1 MNRDRIASVALY
13 CKEAGAPAAPAL
25 PPMPQDTT
33 TRTLEDVL
41 WEDLQAHPHPGQ
53 LPLLAHYTSIL
64 TLERIAQTGEIWF
77 SNPLYMN
84 DVDELRYGMNLGLHA
99 VRSHTGLREACPPAH
114 YNALL
119 DAFDHLYTAFDSD
132 SAFDVYVFSCSEHDD
147 AIGDDG
153 LLSMWRGY
161 GGDGNG
167 VAIVFDMSSLVAT
180 DTPLLVRQVQYL
192 SYEESEAWM
201 DRKLQA
207 FAEALQRAGGP
218 VSGMQAAAAALFERI
233 KLFALFTK
241 HRGFHEEREWR
252 MVYLREQD
260 RQGLLTQQLHYAI
273 GPRGIEPR
281 LRFSTTALAGPG
293 QAPSLQQMVR
303 RIILGPVLATPL
315 ALRSVERML
324 EIYQPA
330 WADRVAR
337 SSTPYRSQRIPSWP
351 TT

>member
-1 MNRDRIASVALY
+1 
-13 CKEAGAPAAPAL
+13 
-25 PPMPQDTT
+25 MPQDL
-33 TRTLEDVL
+33 RRQALEDVL
-41 WEDLQAHPHPGQ
+41 WADLQAHPRAAQ

-99 VRSHTGLREACPPAH
+99 VRSHAGLREACPPAH

-119 DAFDHLYTAFDSD
+119 DAFDALYSAFDSE
-132 SAFDVYVFSCSEHDD
+132 SAFDVYVFSCSEHDE

-167 VAIVFDMSSLVAT
+167 VAIVFDLSPLITADS
-180 DTPLLVRQVQYL
+180 PLLLRQVQYL
-192 SYEESEAWM
+192 SYEQSEAWM
-201 DRKLQA
+201 DRRLQA
-207 FAEALQRAGGP
+207 FAEALRRAGGP
-218 VSGMQAAAAALFERI
+218 VEDMQSAAAVLFERI

-252 MVYLREQD
+252 LVYLRERDSQS
-260 RQGLLTQQLHYAI
+260 LLTQQLHYAI
-273 GPRGIEPR
+273 SRRGIEPR
-281 LRFSTTALAGPG
+281 LRFTTDVIGGPG
-293 QAPSLQQMVR
+293 QGPNLQDMVR

-330 WADRVAR
+330 WSERVAR
-337 SSTPYRSQRIPSWP
+337 SSTPYRSQRQPWP
-351 TT
+351 IT

>member
-1 MNRDRIASVALY
+1 MRCTLLQGPG
-13 CKEAGAPAAPAL
+13 GAAAPGPA
-25 PPMPQDTT
+25 PRMPQDL
-33 TRTLEDVL
+33 RRQVLEDVL
-41 WEDLQAHPHPGQ
+41 WADMEARPPPSQ

-99 VRSHTGLREACPPAH
+99 VRSHAGLREACPPAH

-119 DAFDHLYTAFDSD
+119 DAFDALYTAFDGE

-147 AIGDDG
+147 EIGDDG

-167 VAIVFDMSSLVAT
+167 VAIVFDVSPLLTPDS
-180 DTPLLVRQVQYL
+180 PLLVRQVQYH
-192 SYEESEAWM
+192 SYEQSEAWM

-207 FAEALQRAGGP
+207 FAEALRRAGGP
-218 VSGMQAAAAALFERI
+218 VEGMQDAAAALFERI
-233 KLFALFTK
+233 KVFALFTK

-252 MVYLREQD
+252 LVYLREQD
-260 RQGLLTQQLHYAI
+260 RLGVLTQRLNYAI

-281 LRFSTTALAGPG
+281 LRFTTDALAGAGQVPG
-293 QAPSLQQMVR
+293 QGPSLQQMVR

-324 EIYQPA
+324 EIYQPV

-337 SSTPYRSQRIPSWP
+337 SSTPYRSQRMPWP
-351 TT
+351 IT

>member
-1 MNRDRIASVALY
+1 
-13 CKEAGAPAAPAL
+13 
-25 PPMPQDTT
+25 MPQDL
-33 TRTLEDVL
+33 RRQDLEDVL
-41 WEDLQAHPHPGQ
+41 WADMEARPPASQ

-99 VRSHTGLREACPPAH
+99 VRTHAGLREACPPAH

-119 DAFDHLYTAFDSD
+119 DAFDALYTAFDGE
-132 SAFDVYVFSCSEHDD
+132 SAFDVYVFSCSVHDD
-147 AIGDDG
+147 GIGDDG

-167 VAIVFDMSSLVAT
+167 VAIVFDVAPLLAAGS
-180 DTPLLVRQVQYL
+180 PLLVREVQYL
-192 SYEESEAWM
+192 SYEQSEAWM
-201 DRKLQA
+201 ERKLQA

-218 VSGMQAAAAALFERI
+218 VEGMQSAAAVLFERI

-252 MVYLREQD
+252 LVYLREQD
-260 RQGLLTQQLHYAI
+260 RQGVLTQRLHYAI
-273 GPRGIEPR
+273 GARGIEPR
-281 LRFSTTALAGPG
+281 LRFTTDALGGPG
-293 QAPSLQQMVR
+293 QGPSLKEMVR

-337 SSTPYRSQRIPSWP
+337 SSTPYRSQRMPWP
-351 TT
+351 IT

>member
-1 MNRDRIASVALY
+1 METES
-13 CKEAGAPAAPAL
+13 GA
-25 PPMPQDTT
+25 TT
-33 TRTLEDVL
+33 VLQATMSDETLDQVL
-41 WEDLQAHPHPGQ
+41 WSDMQREPAPGE
-53 LPLLAHYTSIL
+53 LPLLAHYTSIG

-99 VRSHTGLREACPPAH
+99 VRSHAGLREACPPAH

-119 DAFDHLYTAFDSD
+119 DAFDDLYTAFDGD

-147 AIGDDG
+147 EIGDDG

-167 VAIVFDMSSLVAT
+167 VAIVFDME
-180 DTPLLVRQVQYL
+180 PLLAARSPLVIQQVQYR
-192 SYEESEAWM
+192 SYEASEAWM
-201 DRKLQA
+201 EEKLQH
-207 FAEALQRAGGP
+207 FAHALQGLGGP
-218 VSGMQAAAAALFERI
+218 VAQMTAAAAALFERI

-252 MVYLREQD
+252 IVYLRELD
-260 RQGLLTQQLHYAI
+260 RDGVFTQQLHYAI
-273 GPRGIEPR
+273 GSRGIEPR
-281 LRFSTTALAGPG
+281 LRFDTQVLGP
-293 QAPSLQQMVR
+293 APHPPSLEHMVR

-315 ALRSVERML
+315 ALRSVVRML
-324 EIYQPA
+324 ELYQPS

-337 SSTPYRSQRIPSWP
+337 SSTPYRAQR
-351 TT
+351 

>member
-1 MNRDRIASVALY
+1 MQAQPAP
-13 CKEAGAPAAPAL
+13 GA
-25 PPMPQDTT
+25 
-33 TRTLEDVL
+33 V
-41 WEDLQAHPHPGQ
+41 
-53 LPLLAHYTSIL
+53 PLLAHYTSIT

-99 VRSHTGLREACPPAH
+99 VRTHTGLRQACPPAQ

-119 DAFDHLYTAFDSD
+119 DAFDALFTAFDNE

-167 VAIVFDMSSLVAT
+167 VAIVFDMSQLLAAAS
-180 DTPLLVRQVQYL
+180 PLLVHQVQYL
-192 SYEESEAWM
+192 SYEASEGWM
-201 DRKLQA
+201 DQKLQR
-207 FAEALQRAGGP
+207 FALALQQQGGSAADMAP
-218 VSGMQAAAAALFERI
+218 AAAALFERI

-252 MVYLREQD
+252 IVYLREHD
-260 RQGLLTQQLHYAI
+260 HGNELVQQLHYAI

-281 LRFSTTALAGPG
+281 LRFTTDALGGPRA
-293 QAPSLQQMVR
+293 APRLDEMVQ

-315 ALRSVERML
+315 ALRSAVRML

-330 WADRVAR
+330 WADRVTR
-337 SSTPYRSQRIPSWP
+337 SSTPYRSQR
-351 TT
+351 

>member
-1 MNRDRIASVALY
+1 MQAQ
-13 CKEAGAPAAPAL
+13 
-25 PPMPQDTT
+25 PPPE
-33 TRTLEDVL
+33 L
-41 WEDLQAHPHPGQ
+41 

-84 DVDELRYGMNLGLHA
+84 DVDELRYGMSLGLHA
-99 VRSHTGLREACPPAH
+99 VRSHTGLREACPPTH

-119 DAFDHLYTAFDSD
+119 DAFDALFTAFDSE

-147 AIGDDG
+147 QIGDDG

-167 VAIVFDMSSLVAT
+167 VAIVFDLQPLLAPDS
-180 DTPLLVRQVQYL
+180 PLLVHQVQYL

-201 DRKLQA
+201 DRKLQT
-207 FAEALQRAGGP
+207 FAEALRRAGGP
-218 VSGMQAAAAALFERI
+218 VDSMQAAAASLFERI

-252 MVYLREQD
+252 LVYLRERD

-281 LRFSTTALAGPG
+281 LRFSTNALGAPGGQGPT
-293 QAPSLQQMVR
+293 LQQMVR

-315 ALRSVERML
+315 ALRSVARML

-330 WADRVAR
+330 WAGRVKR
-337 SSTPYRSQRIPSWP
+337 SSTPYRSQRMQPWP
-351 TT
+351 TI

>member
-1 MNRDRIASVALY
+1 MPHETLDRLLWSDMQPQP
-13 CKEAGAPAAPAL
+13 APG
-25 PPMPQDTT
+25 
-33 TRTLEDVL
+33 DV
-41 WEDLQAHPHPGQ
+41 
-53 LPLLAHYTSIL
+53 PLLAHYTSIG

-84 DVDELRYGMNLGLHA
+84 DVDELRYGMNLGVHA
-99 VRSHTGLREACPPAH
+99 VRSHVGLREACPPDH

-119 DAFDHLYTAFDSD
+119 DAFDELYTTFDND

-147 AIGDDG
+147 EIGDDG

-167 VAIVFDMSSLVAT
+167 VAIVFDMSELMRAQ
-180 DTPLLVRQVQYL
+180 TPLLVRQVQYL
-192 SYEESEAWM
+192 SYDASEAWI
-201 DRKLQA
+201 DGKLHQ
-207 FAEALQRAGGP
+207 FALELQRLGGP
-218 VSGMQAAAAALFERI
+218 VSDMKGAAALLFERI

-252 MVYLREQD
+252 IVYLRELD
-260 RQGLLTQQLHYAI
+260 RQQMMTQQLHYAI
-273 GPRGIEPR
+273 GSRGIEPR
-281 LRFSTTALAGPG
+281 LRFTTDVIGGVEAGPR
-293 QAPSLQQMVR
+293 LKDMVQ

-315 ALRSVERML
+315 ALRSVVRML

-337 SSTPYRSQRIPSWP
+337 SSTPYRSQRA
-351 TT
+351 

>member
-1 MNRDRIASVALY
+1 
-13 CKEAGAPAAPAL
+13 
-25 PPMPQDTT
+25 MP
-33 TRTLEDVL
+33 LEDNLDRVL
-41 WEDLQAHPHPGQ
+41 WSDMQREPFRGA
-53 LPLLAHYTSIL
+53 LPLLAHYTSIA

-99 VRSHTGLREACPPAH
+99 VRTHAGLREACAPAH

-119 DAFDHLYTAFDSD
+119 DAFDTLYTTFDSD

-147 AIGDDG
+147 EIGDDG

-167 VAIVFDMSSLVAT
+167 VAIVFDMAPLLAASS
-180 DTPLLVRQVQYL
+180 PLLVRQVQYL
-192 SYEESEAWM
+192 SYEASEAWM
-201 DRKLQA
+201 EEKLQQ
-207 FAEALQRAGGP
+207 FADALQREGGP
-218 VSGMQAAAAALFERI
+218 VTRMQAAAEALFDRI

-252 MVYLREQD
+252 LVYLREQD
-260 RQGLLTQQLHYAI
+260 REGVFTQQLHYAI
-273 GPRGIEPR
+273 SSRGIEPR
-281 LRFSTTALAGPG
+281 LRFSTDVLGGHVP
-293 QAPSLQQMVR
+293 APHLEHMVR

-315 ALRSVERML
+315 ALRSVVRML
-324 EIYQPA
+324 ELYQPA

-337 SSTPYRSQRIPSWP
+337 SSTPYRSQR
-351 TT
+351 

>member
-1 MNRDRIASVALY
+1 MRTEFDALHFTSRTGRT
-13 CKEAGAPAAPAL
+13 CPGPTRR
-25 PPMPQDTT
+25 MPQDL
-33 TRTLEDVL
+33 RRQALEDVL
-41 WEDLQAHPHPGQ
+41 RTDTEAPPRTAP

-84 DVDELRYGMNLGLHA
+84 DVDELRYGMSLGLHA
-99 VRSHTGLREACPPAH
+99 VRSHTGVREACPPAH
-114 YNALL
+114 YNALM
-119 DAFDHLYTAFDSD
+119 DAFDELYTTFDSE

-147 AIGDDG
+147 EIGDDG

-167 VAIVFDMSSLVAT
+167 VAIVFDLAPLVT
-180 DTPLLVRQVQYL
+180 PDSPLLLRQVQYR
-192 SYEESEAWM
+192 SYEQSEAWM
-201 DRKLQA
+201 DRRLQA
-207 FAEALQRAGGP
+207 FAQALQREGGP
-218 VSGMQAAAAALFERI
+218 VEGMHEAAVVLFDRI

-252 MVYLREQD
+252 LVYLRELD

-281 LRFSTTALAGPG
+281 LRFTTDAIGG
-293 QAPSLQQMVR
+293 RGHGPSLQEMVR

-324 EIYQPA
+324 EIWQPA
-330 WADRVAR
+330 WVGRVAR
-337 SSTPYRSQRIPSWP
+337 SSTPYRSQRMPWP
-351 TT
+351 IT

>member
-1 MNRDRIASVALY
+1 MQPQP
-13 CKEAGAPAAPAL
+13 APGEP
-25 PPMPQDTT
+25 
-33 TRTLEDVL
+33 
-41 WEDLQAHPHPGQ
+41 
-53 LPLLAHYTSIL
+53 PLLAHYTSIG

-99 VRSHTGLREACPPAH
+99 VRSHAGLREACPPDH

-119 DAFDHLYTAFDSD
+119 DAFDELFTAFDND

-147 AIGDDG
+147 QIGDDG

-167 VAIVFDMSSLVAT
+167 VAIVFDMTQLLAAR
-180 DTPLLVRQVQYL
+180 TPLLVRQVQYL
-192 SYEESEAWM
+192 SYEASEAWM
-201 DRKLQA
+201 DQKLQR
-207 FAEALQRAGGP
+207 FALELQRIGGP
-218 VSGMQAAAAALFERI
+218 IGDMKAAAAALFERI

-252 MVYLREQD
+252 IVYLREQD
-260 RQGLLTQQLHYAI
+260 RAGQLTQQLHYAI
-273 GPRGIEPR
+273 GGRGIEPR
-281 LRFSTTALAGPG
+281 LRFTTDALGGP
-293 QAPSLQQMVR
+293 ADRPNLKDMVQ

-324 EIYQPA
+324 ELYQPA

-337 SSTPYRSQRIPSWP
+337 SSTPYRSQRSQRS
-351 TT
+351 